1 MIIATAGHVDHGKTS
16 LVNALTGVDTD
27 RLEEEKQRGLTID
40 LGFAYTDAE
49 SGGRL
54 GFVDVPGH
62 TRFISN
68 MLAGVSA
75 IDCAL
80 LVIAADDG
88 VMPQTKEHL
97 EILNLLG
104 IRQGLIALT
113 KIDRVEPARVE
124 EVSEQIQMTTA
135 NTFLEAAEIFPV
147 SSETGEGVDTLQVAL
162 EVTAEEISTRGQDGL
177 FRLAIDRRFS
187 VKGSGIVV
195 TGSVFAG
202 NVTTGDE
209 VFLMPQGI
217 PVRVRSLHTQNQAA
231 ESAAAGD
238 RCAVNITSNEVE
250 LEDIHRGNW
259 LTKNPGEATDRVD
272 IKLRLSAD
280 ETRALSHWTP
290 VHIHSA
296 ANHMTGR
303 VALLTP
309 GNAGPVKIEPG
320 ATGLAQLVFERPVN
334 LCFGDR
340 VILRDQAAT
349 RTIGGGV
356 VITTDSPRRGRARP
370 ERVTYLAGIDAA
382 DRYQALGHHL
392 EHADSGVT
400 RQSLLNTYN
409 LTEEELDTAL
419 EDLPCVTLGDT
430 LLITQDSLDAACRQL
445 VEKTQHWHESNP
457 GKSGLPK
464 SQMQKLVRNWPGQ
477 LLDAVITDL
486 LAGGEL
492 EQNGNQLNLKGFGV
506 QLSSKEQKIWAD
518 AEPLLASDMTRPPV
532 LHDLAK
538 SLNIEPKA
546 LEKVLIQIVKTG
558 QLVRPVKNRFF
569 LVDGIDELK
578 AALAKANP
586 GAETFTVQHY
596 RDATG
601 IGRNLCIE
609 ILEYFDRQG
618 ITRRVG
624 DERQIV
630 NR

>member
-16 LVNALTGVDTD
+16 LVNALTGIDTD

-113 KIDRVEPARVE
+113 KIDRVDPARVE
-124 EVSEQIQMTTA
+124 EVSEQIQQATA
-135 NTFLEAAEIFPV
+135 NTFLEEAEIFPV
-147 SSETGEGVDTLQVAL
+147 SSETGEGIDTLQVAL
-162 EVTAEEISTRGQDGL
+162 EVTAEEISTRSQDGL
-177 FRLAIDRRFS
+177 FRLAIDRCFS

-202 NVTTGDE
+202 SIATGDE

-217 PVRVRSLHTQNQAA
+217 VVRVRSLHTQNQAS
-231 ESAAAGD
+231 ESAVAGD

-272 IKLRLSAD
+272 IELRLSSD

-290 VHIHSA
+290 VHVHTA

-309 GNAGPVKIEPG
+309 GKIEPDT
-320 ATGLAQLVFERPVN
+320 TGLAQLIFEPPVN

-356 VITTDSPRRGRARP
+356 VLTTDSPRRGRARP
-370 ERVTYLAGIDAA
+370 ERVAFLEGIDAS
-382 DRYQALGHHL
+382 DSTQALQHHL
-392 EHADSGVT
+392 EHAANGVT
-400 RQSLLNTYN
+400 RQTLQNTYN
-409 LTEEELDTAL
+409 LTGEELEAGLD
-419 EDLPCVTLGDT
+419 DLPCGTLGDT
-430 LLITQDSLDAACRQL
+430 LLITQANLDAARGQL
-445 VEKTQHWHESNP
+445 LDKTEHWHELNP

-464 SQMQKLVRNWPGQ
+464 SQMQKLVRTWPGQ
-477 LLDAVITDL
+477 LLDAVIAEL
-486 LAGGEL
+486 LGSGEL

-518 AEPLLASDMTRPPV
+518 AEPLLAADATKPPV
-532 LHDLAK
+532 LHDLAR

-578 AALAKANP
+578 SALANANP
-586 GAETFTVQHY
+586 DAETFTVQHY

-624 DERQIV
+624 DERQFV